1 MTSAKSEY
9 VQKNYFLSLPR
20 DSTNCLQLFFVTSV
34 ADLTTQLLSA
44 YLGTVVGGRR
54 GVEIGPAG
62 GGHRFWLQGGEEL
75 WASGGGKGGDRA
87 KKFMKKGPK
96 KELFWGQEN
105 FAIFKAILCNFR
117 SIFRKI
123 PKKFFREGRGGTK

>member
-1 MTSAKSEY
+1 MSR
-9 VQKNYFLSLPR
+9 LS
-20 DSTNCLQLFFVTSV
+20 TSV
-34 ADLTTQLLSA
+34 ATWGKTFLPQIMVEKCAEQHFITISLSLCLQP

-87 KKFMKKGPK
+87 QKFMKKGPK
-96 KELFWGQEN
+96 KELF
-105 FAIFKAILCNFR
+105 
-117 SIFRKI
+117 
-123 PKKFFREGRGGTK
+123 